1 MGSVHQNCKTN
12 CTHARLVVSGLY
24 HLSNVLHKE
33 MAKLSNVDRARILGM
48 LEGGRSRR
56 DVAAQFNVCQA
67 TLSNLIRRYNETHE
81 VKDRHRSGRPRATT
95 PQEDRRIRLL
105 SLRSRTTPA
114 TTIRATIRNERR
126 VQQGLSVQTVRN
138 RLHESGLRSRKACVK
153 PALTER
159 HRQVRLAWARQHVR
173 WTREQ
178 WSHVMFS
185 DESRFCLEGNDGR
198 IRRTL
203 I

>member
-1 MGSVHQNCKTN
+1 MV
-12 CTHARLVVSGLY
+12 
-24 HLSNVLHKE
+24 
-33 MAKLSNVDRARILGM
+33 KLSNVDRARILGM

-159 HRQVRLAWARQHVR
+159 HRQVRLAWARQHGSSGHTSCLVMSPGSVWKATTDEYGCGAVAGNVFPMPVCR
-173 WTREQ
+173 LQDREEAG
-178 WSHVMFS
+178 V
-185 DESRFCLEGNDGR
+185 
-198 IRRTL
+198 
-203 I
+203 